1 METQHKSSTWSLT
14 EIFIFR
20 LGLIFFIILFIPY
33 DLNLYHSLD
42 GGGFS
47 FQNLFQIATYR
58 TSFISESLYVGNHLE
73 GYYNWLIAL
82 LLALVGAIVWGFLKK
97 EQPVKEYNQLYYLLR
112 VALRYRL
119 ALAIIFTG
127 VVKLFPIQIP
137 EPTLSDFHTPY
148 GNFLLWK
155 MYYLTNAVSSALY
168 IPSLGIL
175 EIIGGL
181 FLLNRRTV
189 TIGSGLLI
197 ALLTNIVIVNYV
209 YEIGEQVYSSFLLLI
224 AMVIILPDVPGLYN
238 LLFLEKTTQYKE
250 FSPIFSKLA
259 YKLRSV
265 FQVIFLLTITGF
277 TVLTFVSWNDTN
289 YPFPNAKG
297 IADIKGVYNV
307 KEFNYKG
314 KVLLYSITDSLRWQ
328 NVVFEEWNT
337 ISIKNNIPVKI
348 DSLKPRIV
356 FQEDAKRNYE
366 QLGNSGRHF
375 FSYEHNEKKG
385 KYSLKLVDKSDTK
398 LKYTFSLEKRNKNEL
413 LLKGI
418 DVKGDSLNIT
428 LQRLPKKYLLQEGRR
443 KPIKIY

>member
-1 METQHKSSTWSLT
+1 MGTQHKSSTWSLT

-33 DLNLYHSLD
+33 DLNLYHSLN

-82 LLALVGAIVWGFLKK
+82 LLALVGAIVWGFLKR
-97 EQPVKEYNQLYYLLR
+97 EQPIKEYNQLYYWLR

-168 IPSLGIL
+168 IPSLGVL

-189 TIGSGLLI
+189 TIGAGLLI

-224 AMVIILPDVPGLYN
+224 ALVIILPDVPGLYN

-265 FQVIFLLTITGF
+265 FQVVFLLTITGF
-277 TVLTFVSWNDTN
+277 TVLTFVSWKDTN
-289 YPFPNAKG
+289 YPFPKAKG

-314 KVLLYSITDSLRWQ
+314 KILPYSITDSLRWQ

-337 ISIKNNIPVKI
+337 ISIRNNIPVKI

-428 LQRLPKKYLLQEGRR
+428 LQSLPKKYLLQEGRR

>member
-1 METQHKSSTWSLT
+1 MGTQHTSSTWSLT

-20 LGLIFFIILFIPY
+20 LGLIFFIILSIPY
-33 DLNLYHSLD
+33 DLNLYHSLN

-82 LLALVGAIVWGFLKK
+82 LIALVAAIVWGFSKTK
-97 EQPVKEYNQLYYLLR
+97 EPVKEYNQLYYWLR

-127 VVKLFPIQIP
+127 VVKLLPIQIP
-137 EPTLSDFHTPY
+137 EPTLSDFHTSY
-148 GNFLLWK
+148 GDFLLWK

-189 TIGSGLLI
+189 TIGAGLLI

-224 AMVIILPDVPGLYN
+224 AIVIILPDVSGLYN
-238 LLFLEKTTQYKE
+238 LLFLEKTTQYNE
-250 FSPIFSKLA
+250 FVPIFSKLT

-265 FQVIFLLTITGF
+265 FQVVFLLTITGF
-277 TVLTFVSWNDTN
+277 TVLTFISWKDTN
-289 YPFPNAKG
+289 YPFPKTKG

-307 KEFNYKG
+307 KEFKYKG
-314 KVLLYSITDSLRWQ
+314 KTLPYSITDSLRWQ

-337 ISIKNNIPVKI
+337 ISIRNNSPVKI

-356 FQEDAKRNYE
+356 FQEDSKRNYE

-375 FSYEHNEKKG
+375 FSYEHSEKKD
-385 KYSLKLVDKSDTK
+385 KYNLKLIDKSDAK
-398 LKYTFSLEKRNKNEL
+398 LKYTFSLEKLNKNEL

-418 DVKGDSLNIT
+418 DVKGDSLSIT
-428 LQRLPKKYLLQEGRR
+428 LGRLPKKYLLQEGRR

>member
-1 METQHKSSTWSLT
+1 MGTQHKSSTWSLI

-20 LGLIFFIILFIPY
+20 LVLIFFIILFIPY
-33 DLNLYHSLD
+33 DLNLYHSLN

-97 EQPVKEYNQLYYLLR
+97 EQPIKECNQLYYWLR

-189 TIGSGLLI
+189 TIGAGLLI

-224 AMVIILPDVPGLYN
+224 ALVIILPDVPGLYN

-265 FQVIFLLTITGF
+265 FQVAFLLTITGF
-277 TVLTFVSWNDTN
+277 TVLTFVSWKDTN
-289 YPFPNAKG
+289 YPFPKVKG
-297 IADIKGVYNV
+297 IADIKGVYDV

-314 KVLLYSITDSLRWQ
+314 KILPYSITDSLRWQ

-337 ISIKNNIPVKI
+337 ISIRNNIPVKI

-375 FSYEHNEKKG
+375 FSYEHSEKKG

>member
-1 METQHKSSTWSLT
+1 MGTQHKSSTWSLT

-20 LGLIFFIILFIPY
+20 LVLIFFIILFIPY
-33 DLNLYHSLD
+33 DLNLYHSLN
-42 GGGFS
+42 GGGVS

-82 LLALVGAIVWGFLKK
+82 LLALVGATVWGFLKR
-97 EQPVKEYNQLYYLLR
+97 EQPIKEYNQLYYWLR

-189 TIGSGLLI
+189 TIGAGLLI

-224 AMVIILPDVPGLYN
+224 ALVIILPDVPGLYN

-265 FQVIFLLTITGF
+265 FQVVFLLTITGF
-277 TVLTFVSWNDTN
+277 TVLTFVSWKDTN
-289 YPFPNAKG
+289 YPFPKTKG

-314 KVLLYSITDSLRWQ
+314 KVLPYSITDSLRWQ

-337 ISIKNNIPVKI
+337 ISIRNNIPVKI

>member
-1 METQHKSSTWSLT
+1 MGTQHKSSTWSLT

-20 LGLIFFIILFIPY
+20 LVLVFFIILFIPY
-33 DLNLYHSLD
+33 DLNLYHSLN

-82 LLALVGAIVWGFLKK
+82 LLALVGAIVWGFLKR
-97 EQPVKEYNQLYYLLR
+97 EQPIKEYNQLYYWLR

-175 EIIGGL
+175 EIVGGL

-189 TIGSGLLI
+189 TIGAGLLI

-224 AMVIILPDVPGLYN
+224 ALVIILPDVPGLYN

-250 FSPIFSKLA
+250 FSPVFSKLA

-265 FQVIFLLTITGF
+265 FQVVFLLTITGF
-277 TVLTFVSWNDTN
+277 TVLTFVSWKDTN
-289 YPFPNAKG
+289 YPFPKTKG
-297 IADIKGVYNV
+297 IENIKGIYNV
-307 KEFNYKG
+307 KEFKYKG
-314 KVLLYSITDSLRWQ
+314 KVLPYSITDSVRWQ

-337 ISIKNNIPVKI
+337 ISIRNNIPVKI

-356 FQEDAKRNYE
+356 FQEDSKRNYE

>member
-1 METQHKSSTWSLT
+1 MGTQHKSSTWSLT

-20 LGLIFFIILFIPY
+20 LVLIFFIILFIPY
-33 DLNLYHSLD
+33 DLNLYHSLN

-82 LLALVGAIVWGFLKK
+82 LLALVGAIVWGFFKR
-97 EQPVKEYNQLYYLLR
+97 EQPIKEYNQLYYWLR

-181 FLLNRRTV
+181 FLLNRKTV
-189 TIGSGLLI
+189 TIGAGLLI

-224 AMVIILPDVPGLYN
+224 ALVIILPDVPGLYN

-250 FSPIFSKLA
+250 FSPIFSKLT

-265 FQVIFLLTITGF
+265 FQVVFLLTITGF
-277 TVLTFVSWNDTN
+277 TVLTFVSWKDTN
-289 YPFPNAKG
+289 YPFPKTKG

-314 KVLLYSITDSLRWQ
+314 KILPYSITDSLRWQ

-337 ISIKNNIPVKI
+337 ISIRNNIPVKI

-356 FQEDAKRNYE
+356 FHEDAKRNYE

-375 FSYEHNEKKG
+375 FSYEHSEKKG

>member
-1 METQHKSSTWSLT
+1 METQYKSSTWSLT

-20 LGLIFFIILFIPY
+20 LVLIFFIILFIPY
-33 DLNLYHSLD
+33 DLNLYHSLN
-42 GGGFS
+42 GGGVS

-97 EQPVKEYNQLYYLLR
+97 EQPIKEYNQLYYWLR

-181 FLLNRRTV
+181 FLLNRKTV
-189 TIGSGLLI
+189 TIGAGLLI

-224 AMVIILPDVPGLYN
+224 ALVIILPDVPGLYN

-250 FSPIFSKLA
+250 FSPIFSKLV

-265 FQVIFLLTITGF
+265 FQVVFLLTITGF
-277 TVLTFVSWNDTN
+277 TVLTFVSWKDTN
-289 YPFPNAKG
+289 YPFPKTKG

-314 KVLLYSITDSLRWQ
+314 KILPYSITDSLRWQ

-337 ISIKNNIPVKI
+337 ISIRNNIPVKI

>member
-1 METQHKSSTWSLT
+1 MGTQHKSSTWSLT

-33 DLNLYHSLD
+33 DLNLYHSLN

-82 LLALVGAIVWGFLKK
+82 LLALMGAIVWGFLKK
-97 EQPVKEYNQLYYLLR
+97 EQPIKEYNQLYYWLR

-189 TIGSGLLI
+189 TIGAGLLI

-224 AMVIILPDVPGLYN
+224 ALVIILPDVPGLYN
-238 LLFLEKTTQYKE
+238 LLFLEKATQYKE
-250 FSPIFSKLA
+250 FSPIFSQLA

-265 FQVIFLLTITGF
+265 FQVVFLLTITGF
-277 TVLTFVSWNDTN
+277 TVLTFVSWKDTN
-289 YPFPNAKG
+289 YPFPKTKG
-297 IADIKGVYNV
+297 IADIKGVYDV

-314 KVLLYSITDSLRWQ
+314 EILPYSITDSLRWQ

-337 ISIKNNIPVKI
+337 ISIRNNIPVKI

>member
-1 METQHKSSTWSLT
+1 METQYKSSTWSLT

-33 DLNLYHSLD
+33 DLNLYHSLT

-82 LLALVGAIVWGFLKK
+82 LLALVGAIVWGFFKR
-97 EQPVKEYNQLYYLLR
+97 EQPIKEYNQLYYWLR

-189 TIGSGLLI
+189 TIGAGLLI

-224 AMVIILPDVPGLYN
+224 ALVIILSDVSGLYN

-250 FSPIFSKLA
+250 FSPIFSQLT

-265 FQVIFLLTITGF
+265 FQVVFLLTITAF
-277 TVLTFVSWNDTN
+277 TVLTFVSWKDTN
-289 YPFPNAKG
+289 YPFPKTKG
-297 IADIKGVYNV
+297 ITDIKGVYNV

-314 KVLLYSITDSLRWQ
+314 KVLPYSITDSLRWQ

-337 ISIKNNIPVKI
+337 ISVRNNIPVKI

-385 KYSLKLVDKSDTK
+385 KYNLKLVDKSDTK